1 MLVANQ
7 KSPYL
12 FFEINVHVPFS
23 DDTCVIHMCYTH
35 VLYTCMYTK
44 ER

>member
-12 FFEINVHVPFS
+12 FFEIHVDVPFS
-23 DDTCVIHMCYTH
+23 DDTCVIHMYVYKGKIKSYSNVIC
-35 VLYTCMYTK
+35 
-44 ER
+44 

>member
-12 FFEINVHVPFS
+12 FFEIHVHVPFS
-23 DDTCVIHMCYTH
+23 DDTCVIHMYVYTGKIKSYSN
-35 VLYTCMYTK
+35 VIC
-44 ER
+44 